1 MKCPYCKIKMRKVWD
16 KIEQD
21 NIPFEGYKCPKCGEE
36 LMDMKQLSV
45 LAEKYRKWRK
55 AKEIEFSKWGNSIA
69 VRIPSKMA
77 KELSIKPGSQGI
89 IRKGSQGIVITPI

>member
-1 MKCPYCKIKMRKVWD
+1 MMCYACNRPMKKVQD
-16 KIEQD
+16 VIEKD
-21 NIPFEGYKCPKCGEE
+21 GITFEGYKCPKCGEE
-36 LMDMKQLSV
+36 ILDMNQLKA
-45 LAEKYRKWRK
+45 LAEKYKNWRK

-89 IRKGSQGIVITPI
+89 IRKGSQGIIITPL